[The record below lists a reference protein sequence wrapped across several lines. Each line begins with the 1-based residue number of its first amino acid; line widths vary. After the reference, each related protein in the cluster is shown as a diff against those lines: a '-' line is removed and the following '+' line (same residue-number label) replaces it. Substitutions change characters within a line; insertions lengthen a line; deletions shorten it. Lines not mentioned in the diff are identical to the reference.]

1 MNNLTDKESM
11 IIEFQM
17 MFGDDVIETLVAFA
31 NTLGGTVYIG
41 IAENG
46 AINGLTINEETVE
59 LWKTA
64 IQLNTSPQLRPECKI
79 LTIEDKL
86 VVSVYAEPSKFKPIS
101 FKGRFFKRVGGKNLY
116 MSAEEI
122 TIEYLKTKNLLH
134 GSTQKENVIK
144 PQNTKKER
152 AKKNKR
158 LENKDKIIKLIENNN
173 NITLKEMALKIG
185 ISMKG
190 VERNIKILKAEGVVE
205 RVGNDRSG
213 CWRIRNY
220 EL

>member
-46 AINGLTINEETVE
+46 AINGLTINEETLE

-86 VVSVYAEPSKFKPIS
+86 VVSVHIDSSKFKPIS
-101 FKGRFFKRVGGKNLY
+101 FKGRFFKRIGSINQF

-122 TIEYLKTKNLLH
+122 TIEYLRTKNLLH
-134 GSTQKENVIK
+134 HNTHKEKTNTPK
-144 PQNTKKER
+144 TKKEK
-152 AKKNKR
+152 AKKIKVFDYR
-158 LENKDKIIKLIENNN
+158 ETIVKLIMNDKH
-173 NITLKEMALKIG
+173 ITLNEIANKIEMSQK
-185 ISMKG
+185 S
-190 VERNIKILKAEGVVE
+190 VERSIKKLKADGVID
-205 RVGNDRSG
+205 RVGHDRG
-213 CWRIRNY
+213 GYWRIMRY
-220 EL
+220 EV